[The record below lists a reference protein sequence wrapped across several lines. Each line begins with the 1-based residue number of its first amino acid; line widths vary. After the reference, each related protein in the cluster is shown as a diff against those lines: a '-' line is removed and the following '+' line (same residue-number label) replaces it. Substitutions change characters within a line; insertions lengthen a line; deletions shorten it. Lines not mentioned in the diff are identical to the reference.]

1 MTKQEK
7 KLEMIPSL
15 HYDFVIDKACIDCL
29 LTASDGEESFVK
41 ALNEINSSLKEN
53 GTFYYFSTGKPDK
66 RVSLLTRVF
75 RDCKI
80 DIEEIGNSNN
90 IWYKNFYK
98 TSYTYYLNVYLDI
111 YDLKTNDLDFYREF
125 NDDDNIYYVYIVT
138 KTRN

>member
-15 HYDFVIDKACIDCL
+15 HYDYVIDKACIDCL

-41 ALNEINSSLKEN
+41 ALTEINISLKEN
-53 GTFYYFSTGKPDK
+53 GIFYYFSTGKPDK

-80 DIEEIGNSNN
+80 DIEEIGKIFLVSLQ
-90 IWYKNFYK
+90 Y
-98 TSYTYYLNVYLDI
+98 
-111 YDLKTNDLDFYREF
+111 
-125 NDDDNIYYVYIVT
+125 
-138 KTRN
+138 